1 MSDREIYE
9 TIVML
14 KAKNQRVEEEKRQR
28 RAEEMQQEEDDS
40 MQQDEDATEVEEED
54 EDEDVSM
61 QDEEDSQQDE
71 GVSMPQDEEDSDE
84 EDSEEEIIIDFLQ
97 QQQAIERLEES
108 ARQQQAMN
116 YQWLVNQERLEGIV
130 GQTTFLKYV
139 QHCHESLRD
148 APKVDE
154 PGAEGTTGDIPIP
167 TTMVCPKRLEH
178 WSGCDDEQARMWRRV
193 CRFLEPGDGPIKKNF
208 ASSHAIREYAK
219 ILTRNPIQGHT
230 DLEAYLHGTLH
241 TPVNEILVQLCGI
254 ATARAAFD
262 IQGDRIN
269 VVYGHE
275 EDLQSR
281 APIRIEDSERQPP
294 ERGSFCIHDEYR
306 EIRGSARLLG
316 EFKVP
321 NKLTLEV
328 LRAGLQPMDFYTT
341 VVQNQVNLPTDAE
354 KATYDATRLAGSAV
368 VQIYNHMISSGLEYG
383 YIATG
388 EGLVLLR
395 VPYDNPST
403 LFYRFCEPNNEVIP
417 DDSGYLLPVT
427 AVARVLCLYL
437 MSCTSP
443 PRSPDWCIKTRAGL
457 HTWLTGFD
465 YENYMQTPT
474 PVLSDDP
481 LGTPSPA
488 RRSSHG
494 KGPMRQSLIQTRS
507 QSTHAR
513 PLLGGASPNEARNR
527 NRHPDSPMLSV
538 PEQHPDSS
546 SSAIPHPSRPF
557 CTQRCLLSLKE
568 NKKLDDKCPNFALHQ
583 QGSGTAHHPT
593 TAQGLVKLIK
603 QEIEK
608 CLDGIEP
615 MGHAGSSGVPLKITC
630 AKYGYTLVG
639 KGTTCF
645 LWPQLER
652 EADVYEMLAPLQG
665 YDVSV
670 FLGKIN
676 MKQTYDLHGV
686 GKIRHMLVMGWGGN
700 HVDKEASWG
709 FCMKTFGRGI
719 CFGMRSWVG

>member
-1 MSDREIYE
+1 MSPNLSRLLGEKRTPAN
-9 TIVML
+9 TI
-14 KAKNQRVEEEKRQR
+14 NRRVEEEKRQR
-28 RAEEMQQEEDDS
+28 RAEEMQQEEDYS
-40 MQQDEDATEVEEED
+40 MQQDEDATEEEDDNSMQQDRDATEEEEEET

-61 QDEEDSQQDE
+61 QDEEDSQEDE
-71 GVSMPQDEEDSDE
+71 GVSMPQDEEDT
-84 EDSEEEIIIDFLQ
+84 
-97 QQQAIERLEES
+97 
-108 ARQQQAMN
+108 MN

-130 GQTTFLKYV
+130 GQTTFLKYI

-154 PGAEGTTGDIPIP
+154 PVAEGTTGDIPIP

-193 CRFLEPGDGPIKKNF
+193 CRFLEPGDGPIKRNF

-219 ILTRNPIQGHT
+219 ILRRNSIQGHT
-230 DLEAYLHGTLH
+230 DLEAYLHGSLH

-254 ATARAAFD
+254 ATARSAFD
-262 IQGDRIN
+262 IQGDRIS

-275 EDLQSR
+275 EHLQSR

-294 ERGSFCIHDEYR
+294 ERVSFCIHDEYR
-306 EIRGSARLLG
+306 ETRGSARLLG

-321 NKLTLEV
+321 SKLTLEV

-341 VVQNQVNLPTDAE
+341 VVQNQVNLPTEAE

-395 VPYDNPST
+395 VPYDKPST
-403 LFYRFCEPNNEVIP
+403 LFYRFCEPNNEVIT

-443 PRSPDWCIKTRAGL
+443 PRSPDWCIKTKANL
-457 HTWLTGFD
+457 PTWLTGFD
-465 YENYMQTPT
+465 YEHYMQTPT
-474 PVLSDDP
+474 PVPSDDP

-527 NRHPDSPMLSV
+527 NRNPDSPMLSV
-538 PEQHPDSS
+538 PEQHPESS
-546 SSAIPHPSRPF
+546 TSAISPQNRPF

-568 NKKLDDKCPNFALHQ
+568 NKKLDDKCPNFAL
-583 QGSGTAHHPT
+583 
-593 TAQGLVKLIK
+593 
-603 QEIEK
+603 
-608 CLDGIEP
+608 
-615 MGHAGSSGVPLKITC
+615 
-630 AKYGYTLVG
+630 
-639 KGTTCF
+639 
-645 LWPQLER
+645 
-652 EADVYEMLAPLQG
+652 
-665 YDVSV
+665 
-670 FLGKIN
+670 
-676 MKQTYDLHGV
+676 
-686 GKIRHMLVMGWGGN
+686 
-700 HVDKEASWG
+700 
-709 FCMKTFGRGI
+709 
-719 CFGMRSWVG
+719 